1 MPTKRT
7 VDQIKA
13 RALLRP
19 ALTSHFEVEIP
30 TITSNKRKADFDAFL
45 KGNGVLLNQE
55 KLNLLCSEASLPG
68 SALSTYDI
76 VDDHTGVNEKHAYR
90 RLYDDRIDFT
100 FYVDAENYLPIKY
113 FEAWLKWIVNESVAP
128 GAGGVLGAKSKA
140 YFYRMK
146 YPDDYVCDSGL
157 IVRKFERDYGPGLEY
172 EFIRAYPISITSM
185 PVSYDTSS
193 LLKCSV
199 SFTYLRY
206 IVGKSEGNRDE
217 EGSGASTSNPQNQA
231 LTPAQQAAKNGSNF
245 GTDASLKQIEQ
256 SYGFSGGTGG
266 VPLTAVNASGNTVN
280 VQNFDTSKMTKTVNG
295 ASGGQVPPNQ
305 A

>member
-7 VDQIKA
+7 VADIKA

-19 ALTSHFEVEIP
+19 ALTSHFEVQIP
-30 TITSNKRKADFDAFL
+30 KISNRVREFDAFL
-45 KGNGVLLNQE
+45 KGNDVLLDQE

-76 VDDHTGVNEKHAYR
+76 VDDHTGVNEKHAHR

-113 FEAWLKWIVNESVAP
+113 FEAWLKWIANESN
-128 GAGGVLGAKSKA
+128 AGGGNQPLGAKSKA

-217 EGSGASTSNPQNQA
+217 EGSSASTSNPQNQA
-231 LTPAQQAAKNGSNF
+231 LTPAQQAAANNVAF
-245 GTDASLKQIEQ
+245 NPTA
-256 SYGFSGGTGG
+256 FSTNQLSSVPSVGG
-266 VPLTAVNASGNTVN
+266 VNYSAALASGNTGKGITQFDIAN
-280 VQNFDTSKMTKTVNG
+280 ALSAEAALINQNK
-295 ASGGQVPPNQ
+295 
-305 A
+305 

>member
-7 VDQIKA
+7 VADIKA

-19 ALTSHFEVEIP
+19 ALTSHFEVQIP
-30 TITSNKRKADFDAFL
+30 KISNRVREFDAFL
-45 KGNGVLLNQE
+45 KGNDVLLNQE

-113 FEAWLKWIVNESVAP
+113 FEAWLKWIANESN
-128 GAGGVLGAKSKA
+128 AGGGNQPLGAKSKA

-217 EGSGASTSNPQNQA
+217 EGSSASTSNPQNQA
-231 LTPAQQAAKNGSNF
+231 LTPAQQAAANNVAF
-245 GTDASLKQIEQ
+245 NPTA
-256 SYGFSGGTGG
+256 FSTNQLSSVPSVGG
-266 VPLTAVNASGNTVN
+266 VNYSAALASGNTGKGITQFDIANAVSAERTLIN
-280 VQNFDTSKMTKTVNG
+280 QNK
-295 ASGGQVPPNQ
+295 
-305 A
+305 

>member
-45 KGNGVLLNQE
+45 KGNDVLLDQE

-76 VDDHTGVNEKHAYR
+76 VDDYTGVNEKHAYR

-113 FEAWLKWIVNESVAP
+113 FEAWIKWIVDESN
-128 GAGGVLGAKSKA
+128 AGGNGSPLGTKSKA

-157 IVRKFERDYGPGLEY
+157 KVRKFERDYGPGLEY
-172 EFIRAYPISITSM
+172 EFIRAYPISVTSM
-185 PVSYDTSS
+185 PVSYDASS

-206 IVGKSEGNRDE
+206 VVGKSEGVRDQNKD
-217 EGSGASTSNPQNQA
+217 APAAASNPQNQA
-231 LTPAQQAAKNGSNF
+231 LTPQQQA
-245 GTDASLKQIEQ
+245 SLNKVAFNPTA
-256 SYGFSGGTGG
+256 FSTNQLSSVPSVGG
-266 VPLTAVNASGNTVN
+266 VNYSAALASGNTGKGITQFDIANAVSAERTLIN
-280 VQNFDTSKMTKTVNG
+280 QNK
-295 ASGGQVPPNQ
+295 
-305 A
+305 

>member
-7 VDQIKA
+7 VADIKA

-19 ALTSHFEVEIP
+19 ALTSHFEVQIP
-30 TITSNKRKADFDAFL
+30 KISNRVGEFDAFL
-45 KGNGVLLNQE
+45 KGNDVLLNQE

-76 VDDHTGVNEKHAYR
+76 VDDHTGVNEKHAHR

-113 FEAWLKWIVNESVAP
+113 FEAWLKWIANESN
-128 GAGGVLGAKSKA
+128 AGGGNQPLGAKSKA

-157 IVRKFERDYGPGLEY
+157 IVRKFERDYRPGLEY

-185 PVSYDTSS
+185 PVSYDASS

-231 LTPAQQAAKNGSNF
+231 LTPAQQASINNF
-245 GTDASLKQIEQ
+245 DNPLSGN
-256 SYGFSGGTGG
+256 GFSDSKVEASAQAALGGPTVGYSDSTLEKAYQSLYNPE
-266 VPLTAVNASGNTVN
+266 PL
-280 VQNFDTSKMTKTVNG
+280 F
-295 ASGGQVPPNQ
+295 
-305 A
+305 

>member
-19 ALTSHFEVEIP
+19 ALTSHFEVQIP
-30 TITSNKRKADFDAFL
+30 KISNRVGEFDTFL
-45 KGNGVLLNQE
+45 AKNDVLLDQE

-113 FEAWLKWIVNESVAP
+113 FEAWIKWIVNESN
-128 GAGGVLGAKSKA
+128 AGGGNQPLGTKSKA

-172 EFIRAYPISITSM
+172 EFIRAYPIAITSM

-217 EGSGASTSNPQNQA
+217 EGSSASTSNPQNQA
-231 LTPAQQAAKNGSNF
+231 LTPAQQAAANNVAF
-245 GTDASLKQIEQ
+245 NPTA
-256 SYGFSGGTGG
+256 FSTNQLSSVPSVGG
-266 VPLTAVNASGNTVN
+266 VNYSAALASGNTGKGITQFDIANAVSAERALIN
-280 VQNFDTSKMTKTVNG
+280 QNK
-295 ASGGQVPPNQ
+295 
-305 A
+305 

>member
-7 VDQIKA
+7 VADIKA

-19 ALTSHFEVEIP
+19 ALTSHFEVQIP
-30 TITSNKRKADFDAFL
+30 KISSQRRAENFDIFL
-45 KGNGVLLNQE
+45 KDNGVLLDQE

-185 PVSYDTSS
+185 PVSYDASS

-217 EGSGASTSNPQNQA
+217 EGSSASTSNPQNQA
-231 LTPAQQAAKNGSNF
+231 LTPAQQAAANNVAF
-245 GTDASLKQIEQ
+245 NPTA
-256 SYGFSGGTGG
+256 FSTNQLSSVPSVGG
-266 VPLTAVNASGNTVN
+266 VNYSAALASGNTGKGITQFDIANAVSAERTLIN
-280 VQNFDTSKMTKTVNG
+280 QNK
-295 ASGGQVPPNQ
+295 
-305 A
+305 

>member
-113 FEAWLKWIVNESVAP
+113 FEAWLKWIANESN
-128 GAGGVLGAKSKA
+128 AGGGNQPLGAKSKA

-217 EGSGASTSNPQNQA
+217 EGSSASTSNPQNQA
-231 LTPAQQAAKNGSNF
+231 LTPAQQAAANNVAF
-245 GTDASLKQIEQ
+245 NPTA
-256 SYGFSGGTGG
+256 FSTNQLSSVPSVGG
-266 VPLTAVNASGNTVN
+266 VNYSAALASGNTGKGITQFDIANAVSAERTLIN
-280 VQNFDTSKMTKTVNG
+280 QNK
-295 ASGGQVPPNQ
+295 
-305 A
+305 

>member
-19 ALTSHFEVEIP
+19 ALTSHFEVQIP
-30 TITSNKRKADFDAFL
+30 KISNRVGEFDTFL
-45 KGNGVLLNQE
+45 AKNDVLLDQE

-113 FEAWLKWIVNESVAP
+113 FEAWIKWIVNESN
-128 GAGGVLGAKSKA
+128 AGGGNQPLGTKSKA

-217 EGSGASTSNPQNQA
+217 EGSSASTSNPQNQA
-231 LTPAQQAAKNGSNF
+231 LTPAQQAAANNVAF
-245 GTDASLKQIEQ
+245 NPTA
-256 SYGFSGGTGG
+256 FSTNQLSSVPSVGG
-266 VPLTAVNASGNTVN
+266 VNYSAALASGNTGKGITQFDIANAVSAERALIN
-280 VQNFDTSKMTKTVNG
+280 QNK
-295 ASGGQVPPNQ
+295 
-305 A
+305 

>member
-19 ALTSHFEVEIP
+19 ALTSHFEVQIP
-30 TITSNKRKADFDAFL
+30 KISNRVGEFDTFL
-45 KGNGVLLNQE
+45 AKNDVLLDQE

-113 FEAWLKWIVNESVAP
+113 FEAWIKWIVNESN
-128 GAGGVLGAKSKA
+128 AGGGNQPLGTKSKA

-217 EGSGASTSNPQNQA
+217 EGSSASTSNPQNQA
-231 LTPAQQAAKNGSNF
+231 LTPQQQAAANNVAF
-245 GTDASLKQIEQ
+245 NPTA
-256 SYGFSGGTGG
+256 FSTNQLSSVPSVGG
-266 VPLTAVNASGNTVN
+266 VNYSAALASGNTGKGITQFDIANAVSAERTLIN
-280 VQNFDTSKMTKTVNG
+280 QNK
-295 ASGGQVPPNQ
+295 
-305 A
+305 

>member
-7 VDQIKA
+7 VADIKA

-19 ALTSHFEVEIP
+19 ALTSHFEVQIP
-30 TITSNKRKADFDAFL
+30 KISNRVGEFNEFL
-45 KGNGVLLNQE
+45 KGNDVLLNQE

-113 FEAWLKWIVNESVAP
+113 FEAWLKWIANESN
-128 GAGGVLGAKSKA
+128 AGGGNQPLGAKSKA

-217 EGSGASTSNPQNQA
+217 EGSSASTSNPQNQA
-231 LTPAQQAAKNGSNF
+231 LTPAQQASINNF
-245 GTDASLKQIEQ
+245 DNPLSGN
-256 SYGFSGGTGG
+256 GFSDSKVEASAQAALGGPTVGYSDSTLEKAYQSLYNTE
-266 VPLTAVNASGNTVN
+266 PL
-280 VQNFDTSKMTKTVNG
+280 F
-295 ASGGQVPPNQ
+295 
-305 A
+305 

>member
-7 VDQIKA
+7 VADIKA

-19 ALTSHFEVEIP
+19 ALTSHFEVQIP
-30 TITSNKRKADFDAFL
+30 KISNRVEEFDAFL
-45 KGNGVLLNQE
+45 KGNDVLLNQE

-113 FEAWLKWIVNESVAP
+113 FEAWIKWIVNESN
-128 GAGGVLGAKSKA
+128 AGGGNQPLGTKSKA

-185 PVSYDTSS
+185 PVSYDASS

-217 EGSGASTSNPQNQA
+217 DGSGASTSNPQNQA
-231 LTPAQQAAKNGSNF
+231 LTPAQQAAANNVAF
-245 GTDASLKQIEQ
+245 NPTA
-256 SYGFSGGTGG
+256 FSTNQLSSVPSIGG
-266 VPLTAVNASGNTVN
+266 VNYSAALASGNTGKGIT
-280 VQNFDTSKMTKTVNG
+280 QFDIANTLSAEAALKTAN
-295 ASGGQVPPNQ
+295 
-305 A
+305 

>member
-7 VDQIKA
+7 VAQIKA

-19 ALTSHFEVEIP
+19 ALTSHFEVQIP
-30 TITSNKRKADFDAFL
+30 KISNRVGEFDTFL
-45 KGNGVLLNQE
+45 AKNDVLLDQE

-113 FEAWLKWIVNESVAP
+113 FEAWLKWIANESN
-128 GAGGVLGAKSKA
+128 AGGGNQPLGAKSKA
-140 YFYRMK
+140 YFYRVK

-157 IVRKFERDYGPGLEY
+157 KVRKFERDYGPGLEY

-217 EGSGASTSNPQNQA
+217 EGSSASTSNPQNQA
-231 LTPAQQAAKNGSNF
+231 LTPAQQAAANNVAF
-245 GTDASLKQIEQ
+245 NPTA
-256 SYGFSGGTGG
+256 FSTNQLSSVPSVGG
-266 VPLTAVNASGNTVN
+266 VNYSAALASGNTGKGITQFDIANAVSAERALIN
-280 VQNFDTSKMTKTVNG
+280 QNK
-295 ASGGQVPPNQ
+295 
-305 A
+305 

>member
-7 VDQIKA
+7 VADIKA

-19 ALTSHFEVEIP
+19 ALTSHFEVQIP
-30 TITSNKRKADFDAFL
+30 KISSQRRAENFDIFL
-45 KGNGVLLNQE
+45 KDNGVLLDQE

-113 FEAWLKWIVNESVAP
+113 FEAWLKWIANESN
-128 GAGGVLGAKSKA
+128 AGGDNQPLGAKSKA

-185 PVSYDTSS
+185 PVSYDASS

-231 LTPAQQAAKNGSNF
+231 LTPAQQASINNF
-245 GTDASLKQIEQ
+245 DNPLSGN
-256 SYGFSGGTGG
+256 GFSDSKVEASAQAALGGATPGYADPTLERAYQSLYNPE
-266 VPLTAVNASGNTVN
+266 PL
-280 VQNFDTSKMTKTVNG
+280 F
-295 ASGGQVPPNQ
+295 
-305 A
+305 

>member
-19 ALTSHFEVEIP
+19 ALTSHFEVQIP
-30 TITSNKRKADFDAFL
+30 KISNRVREFDAFL
-45 KGNGVLLNQE
+45 KGNDVLLDQE

-76 VDDHTGVNEKHAYR
+76 VDDHTGVNEKHAHR

-113 FEAWLKWIVNESVAP
+113 FEAWLKWIANESN
-128 GAGGVLGAKSKA
+128 AGGGNQPLGAKSKA

-185 PVSYDTSS
+185 PVSYDASS

-217 EGSGASTSNPQNQA
+217 EGSSASTSNPQNQA
-231 LTPAQQAAKNGSNF
+231 LTPAQQAAANNVAF
-245 GTDASLKQIEQ
+245 NPTA
-256 SYGFSGGTGG
+256 FSTNQLSSVPSVGG
-266 VPLTAVNASGNTVN
+266 VNYSAALASGNTGKGITQFDIANAVSAERTLIN
-280 VQNFDTSKMTKTVNG
+280 QNK
-295 ASGGQVPPNQ
+295 
-305 A
+305 

>member
-7 VDQIKA
+7 VADIKA

-19 ALTSHFEVEIP
+19 ALTSHFEVQIP
-30 TITSNKRKADFDAFL
+30 KISSQRRDKDFDIFL
-45 KGNGVLLNQE
+45 KDNGVLLNQE

-76 VDDHTGVNEKHAYR
+76 VDDYTGVNEKHAYR

-113 FEAWLKWIVNESVAP
+113 FEAWLKWIANESN
-128 GAGGVLGAKSKA
+128 AGGGNQPLGAKSKA
-140 YFYRMK
+140 YFYRVK

-157 IVRKFERDYGPGLEY
+157 KVRKFERDYGPGLEY

-217 EGSGASTSNPQNQA
+217 EGSSASTSNPQNQA
-231 LTPAQQAAKNGSNF
+231 LTPAQQASINNF
-245 GTDASLKQIEQ
+245 DKPLSGN
-256 SYGFSGGTGG
+256 GFSDPKLETSARAALGGATPGYAD
-266 VPLTAVNASGNTVN
+266 PTLERAYQAQFGNQEDITIN
-280 VQNFDTSKMTKTVNG
+280 SFGS
-295 ASGGQVPPNQ
+295 
-305 A
+305 

>member
-45 KGNGVLLNQE
+45 KDNGVLLNQE

-185 PVSYDTSS
+185 PVSYDASS

-217 EGSGASTSNPQNQA
+217 EGSSASTSNPQNQA
-231 LTPAQQAAKNGSNF
+231 LTPAQQAAANNVAF
-245 GTDASLKQIEQ
+245 NPTA
-256 SYGFSGGTGG
+256 FSTNQLSSVPSVGG
-266 VPLTAVNASGNTVN
+266 VNYSAALASGNTGKGITQFDIANAVSAERTLIN
-280 VQNFDTSKMTKTVNG
+280 QNK
-295 ASGGQVPPNQ
+295 
-305 A
+305 

>member
-7 VDQIKA
+7 VADIKA

-19 ALTSHFEVEIP
+19 ALTSHFEVQIP
-30 TITSNKRKADFDAFL
+30 KISNRVREFDAFL
-45 KGNGVLLNQE
+45 KGNDVLLDQE

-185 PVSYDTSS
+185 PVSYDASS

-217 EGSGASTSNPQNQA
+217 EGSSASTSNPQNQA
-231 LTPAQQAAKNGSNF
+231 LTPAQQAAANNVAF
-245 GTDASLKQIEQ
+245 NPTA
-256 SYGFSGGTGG
+256 FSTNQLSSVPSVGG
-266 VPLTAVNASGNTVN
+266 VNYSAALASGNTGKGITQFDIANAVSAERTLIN
-280 VQNFDTSKMTKTVNG
+280 QNK
-295 ASGGQVPPNQ
+295 
-305 A
+305 

>member
-19 ALTSHFEVEIP
+19 ALTSHFEVQIP
-30 TITSNKRKADFDAFL
+30 KISNRVGEFDTFL
-45 KGNGVLLNQE
+45 KDNDVLLDQE

-113 FEAWLKWIVNESVAP
+113 FEAWIKWIVNESN
-128 GAGGVLGAKSKA
+128 AGGGNQPLGTKSKA

-217 EGSGASTSNPQNQA
+217 EGSSASTSNPQNQA
-231 LTPAQQAAKNGSNF
+231 LTPAQQAAANNVAF
-245 GTDASLKQIEQ
+245 NPTA
-256 SYGFSGGTGG
+256 FSTNQLSSVPSVGG
-266 VPLTAVNASGNTVN
+266 VNYSAALASGNTGKGITQFDIANAVSAERALIN
-280 VQNFDTSKMTKTVNG
+280 QNK
-295 ASGGQVPPNQ
+295 
-305 A
+305 

>member
-7 VDQIKA
+7 VAQIKA

-19 ALTSHFEVEIP
+19 AMTSHFEVEIP
-30 TITSNKRKADFDAFL
+30 KISNSNRVGEFDTFL
-45 KGNGVLLNQE
+45 AKNGVLLNQE

-113 FEAWLKWIVNESVAP
+113 FEAWIKWIVNESN
-128 GAGGVLGAKSKA
+128 AGGGTQPLGTKSKA

-157 IVRKFERDYGPGLEY
+157 KVRKFERDYGPGLEY
-172 EFIRAYPISITSM
+172 EFIRAYPIAITSM
-185 PVSYDTSS
+185 PVSYDASS

-206 IVGKSEGNRDE
+206 VVGKSEGDRDRE
-217 EGSGASTSNPQNQA
+217 DNYKSTSNPQNQA
-231 LTPAQQAAKNGSNF
+231 LTAEQQAKMNSVAFNPQAYSSNQL
-245 GTDASLKQIEQ
+245 S
-256 SYGFSGGTGG
+256 SVPSVGG
-266 VPLTAVNASGNTVN
+266 VNYSPALAAGNTGKGIT
-280 VQNFDTSKMTKTVNG
+280 QFDITNAISAEKSLINRNK
-295 ASGGQVPPNQ
+295 
-305 A
+305 

>member
-7 VDQIKA
+7 VADIKA

-19 ALTSHFEVEIP
+19 ALTSHFEVQIP
-30 TITSNKRKADFDAFL
+30 KISNRVGEFDTFL
-45 KGNGVLLNQE
+45 KDNDVLLDQE

-113 FEAWLKWIVNESVAP
+113 FEAWIKWIANESVSP

-217 EGSGASTSNPQNQA
+217 EGSSASTSNPQNQA
-231 LTPAQQAAKNGSNF
+231 LTPAQQAAANNVAF
-245 GTDASLKQIEQ
+245 NPTA
-256 SYGFSGGTGG
+256 FSTNQLSSVPSVGG
-266 VPLTAVNASGNTVN
+266 VNYSAALASGNTGKGITQFDIANAVSAERALIN
-280 VQNFDTSKMTKTVNG
+280 QNK
-295 ASGGQVPPNQ
+295 
-305 A
+305 